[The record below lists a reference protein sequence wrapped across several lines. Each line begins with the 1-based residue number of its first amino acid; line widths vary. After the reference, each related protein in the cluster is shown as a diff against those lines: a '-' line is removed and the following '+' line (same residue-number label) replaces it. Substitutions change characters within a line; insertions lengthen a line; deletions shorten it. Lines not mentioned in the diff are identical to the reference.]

1 MKINLFT
8 GILGAVAIALG
19 TTATMTQPSLA
30 ENNRFFCGTNN
41 GVPVTVVRTSRGEI
55 PMIRWV
61 SDYFSSS
68 RYSPLQ
74 RCQEVSERFQRYN
87 DNGKLQFIRTGMINQ
102 HPVLCFADYKG
113 GPCAINSVLVT
124 LAPGTNPE
132 RVLGRLFDLRARAAG
147 RVINLSG
154 DHIIS
159 YQDGEAYL
167 DIQQL
172 LKVSAIKAK

>member
-8 GILGAVAIALG
+8 GILGAVAIAS

-30 ENNRFFCGTNN
+30 ENNRFFCGTRN

-61 SDYFSSS
+61 SDYFTSS

-102 HPVLCFADYKG
+102 HPVLCFAEYKG
-113 GPCAINSVLVT
+113 GSCAINSVLVT
-124 LAPGTNPE
+124 LEPGTNPD
-132 RVLGRLFDLRARAAG
+132 RILGRLFDMRARAAG
-147 RVINLSG
+147 RVIDLSG
-154 DHIIS
+154 NQIIS

-167 DIQQL
+167 NIQQL
-172 LKVSAIKAK
+172 LKVSAMKAK